1 MKIKT
6 TAEEIDKF
14 LIGQLCSDMSR
25 GDFYTEI
32 DDDTLSIALETIYMD
47 IYLWMDRGVII
58 GEA

>member
-6 TAEEIDKF
+6 TAEDIDRF

-25 GDFYTEI
+25 GNFYTEI

-47 IYLWMDRGVII
+47 IYLWVDRGVVI